1 MKVLKNIGISIL
13 VSFVLVLV
21 LTFILTVFN
30 YFDFINNG
38 VFVFFLIFNLIVSI
52 FVGGFII
59 GKKGNKKGY
68 LEGLKFGFV
77 ICFILFLLNYLG
89 FEKSMNLKYVVFN
102 LIVLVCSMF
111 GGMVGISFRSSK
123 K

>member
-1 MKVLKNIGISIL
+1 MKVLKNIGISIFI
-13 VSFVLVLV
+13 SFVLVLV

-38 VFVFFLIFNLIVSI
+38 FFVFFLIFNLIVSI

-59 GKKGNKKGY
+59 GKKSNKKGY

-77 ICFILFLLNYLG
+77 MCFILFLLNYLG
-89 FEKSMNLKYVVFN
+89 FEKSMNLKFVVFN
-102 LIVLVCSMF
+102 LIILVCSIF

>member
-1 MKVLKNIGISIL
+1 MKVLKNIGISIF

-38 VFVFFLIFNLIVSI
+38 FFVFFLIFNLVVSI

-59 GKKGNKKGY
+59 GKKSNKKGY
-68 LEGLKFGFV
+68 LEGLKFGFAM
-77 ICFILFLLNYLG
+77 CFILFLLNYLG
-89 FEKSMNLKYVVFN
+89 FEKSMNLKFVVFN
-102 LIVLVCSMF
+102 LIILVCSMF

>member
-1 MKVLKNIGISIL
+1 MKVLKNIGISIF

-38 VFVFFLIFNLIVSI
+38 FFVFFLIFNLIVSI

-59 GKKGNKKGY
+59 GKKSNKKGY

-77 ICFILFLLNYLG
+77 MCFILFLLNYLG
-89 FEKSMNLKYVVFN
+89 FEKSMNLKFVVFN
-102 LIVLVCSMF
+102 LIILVCSMF

>member
-1 MKVLKNIGISIL
+1 MKVLKNIGISIF

-30 YFDFINNG
+30 FFDFINNG
-38 VFVFFLIFNLIVSI
+38 FFVFFLIFNLIVSI

-59 GKKGNKKGY
+59 GMKSNKKGY

-77 ICFILFLLNYLG
+77 MCFILFLLNYLG

>member
-1 MKVLKNIGISIL
+1 MKVLKNIGISIFI
-13 VSFVLVLV
+13 SFVLVLV

-38 VFVFFLIFNLIVSI
+38 FFVFFLIFNLIVSI

-59 GKKGNKKGY
+59 GKKSNKKGY

-77 ICFILFLLNYLG
+77 MCFILFLLNYLG
-89 FEKSMNLKYVVFN
+89 FEKSMNLKFVVFN
-102 LIVLVCSMF
+102 LIILVCSMF

>member
-1 MKVLKNIGISIL
+1 MKVLKNIGISIF

-38 VFVFFLIFNLIVSI
+38 FFVFFLIFNLIVSI
-52 FVGGFII
+52 YVGGFII
-59 GKKGNKKGY
+59 GKKSNKKGY

-77 ICFILFLLNYLG
+77 MCFILFLLNYLG
-89 FEKSMNLKYVVFN
+89 FEKSMNLKFVVFN
-102 LIVLVCSMF
+102 LIILVCSMF
-111 GGMVGISFRSSK
+111 GGMVGISFQSSK